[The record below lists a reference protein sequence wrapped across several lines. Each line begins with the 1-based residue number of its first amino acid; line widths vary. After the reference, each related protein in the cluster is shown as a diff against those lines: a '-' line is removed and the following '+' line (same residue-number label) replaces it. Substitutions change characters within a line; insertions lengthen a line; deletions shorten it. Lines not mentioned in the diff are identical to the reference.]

1 MLSFQNATL
10 VLSIADKISEVHNC
24 GMAREK
30 QTLHVG
36 LLADNSM
43 FQICSDG
50 IRHISVDMKIIQF
63 TTDGSIVCATS
74 NPRQIVIALDGG
86 DLIYF

>member
-63 TTDGSIVCATS
+63 TTDGSIQNLACVLVERS
-74 NPRQIVIALDGG
+74 VDRSLRK
-86 DLIYF
+86 